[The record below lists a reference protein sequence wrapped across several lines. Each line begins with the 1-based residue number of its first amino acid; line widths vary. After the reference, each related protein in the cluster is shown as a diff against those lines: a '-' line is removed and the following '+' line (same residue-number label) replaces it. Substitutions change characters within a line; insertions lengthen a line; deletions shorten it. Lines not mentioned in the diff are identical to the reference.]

1 MIYRGQ
7 VEQRKGE
14 AKQIGKVKNTTM
26 IMGRDKAESRGV
38 NIINEVGPDVWHTL
52 EAVASYSS
60 SHAKHMASLQLLKR
74 GWS

>member
-7 VEQRKGE
+7 VEQRKSE

-38 NIINEVGPDVWHTL
+38 NIINEVGPDV
-52 EAVASYSS
+52 
-60 SHAKHMASLQLLKR
+60 
-74 GWS
+74 